1 MTRSRHI
8 PPASP
13 AARPDPVDP
22 SGHRAP
28 RPRRRLGAAA
38 AALVAG
44 AALLAVGVP
53 GGAPAEAVQ
62 TGQTARAAGNP
73 LAGHAWGV
81 YKGPQDQSWAP
92 YAASSGAERTLLAK
106 IALRPKAKWFGSWI
120 GNDRIGRTVDTYIA
134 NAAGGNADTLVQ
146 MTVFRMVP
154 WEGAACKRLPTAAEQ
169 ASYKTWVNRFA
180 AAVGSQRTAIVLQP
194 DGPFALC
201 VPGGSK
207 VPSQLIAYSAKV
219 FSALPNT
226 SVYIDG
232 GTWDW
237 PYKAPAK
244 AAAFLV
250 DDGVRYAR
258 GFALNSTHY
267 GRTEDDIDFGT
278 QVVAELAKRGAP
290 GKHFVINTSSNG
302 RGFEFNQA
310 RGGNRD
316 NAKVCQSFV
325 ERVCVTLGI
334 PPTTDVANARWGM
347 SATRRAKAA
356 ANVDAYLWFGRPW
369 LYMQADPF
377 VRSRALDL
385 ARYTPW

>member
-1 MTRSRHI
+1 MIRSRRTAASG
-8 PPASP
+8 PPA
-13 AARPDPVDP
+13 
-22 SGHRAP
+22 P
-28 RPRRRLGAAA
+28 RGSRTRRRLTGVTAT
-38 AALVAG
+38 LVAG

-62 TGQTARAAGNP
+62 SARRNTDNP
-73 LAGHAWGV
+73 LAGHPWGV

-92 YAASSGAERTLLAK
+92 YAASSGTERTLLAK
-106 IALRPKAKWFGSWI
+106 IALRPKAKWFGSWVSDDKI
-120 GNDRIGRTVDTYIA
+120 GKSVDTYIA
-134 NAAGGNADTLVQ
+134 NASGGDPDTLVQ

-180 AAVGSQRTAIVLQP
+180 AAVGSQRSAIVLQP
-194 DGPFALC
+194 DGPFAMC
-201 VPGGSK
+201 APGGSK
-207 VPSQLIAYSAKV
+207 LPSRLIAYSAKV

-226 SVYIDG
+226 AVYIDG

-237 PYKAPAK
+237 PWKAPAK
-244 AAAFLV
+244 AAAFLM
-250 DDGVRYAR
+250 DDGVQYTR

-302 RGFEFNQA
+302 RGFEFNKA
-310 RGGNRD
+310 RGGGSRD
-316 NAKVCQSFV
+316 NARECRSFV

-334 PPTTDVANARWGM
+334 PPTTDVANPRWGM
-347 SATRRAKAA
+347 SAARKANAA
-356 ANVDAYLWFGRPW
+356 AYVDAYLWFGRPW

-377 VRSRALDL
+377 VKSRALNL